1 MDIPNI
7 LNLEHE
13 LRVPTGFDLTLVMHE
28 YGLYVSQSQLITHW
42 YSFRLLLYQ
51 SPFIEMKRLEGLCI
65 RSPSNRTCLASNV
78 HFNYVYTKLA
88 VMDLNRRRFN
98 SRIHSLMTM
107 MHVKLLMTFGYS
119 C

>member
-42 YSFRLLLYQ
+42 YWLYP
-51 SPFIEMKRLEGLCI
+51 SLFIEMKRLEGLYI

-78 HFNYVYTKLA
+78 HFNCVYTKPA
-88 VMDLNRRRFN
+88 VMDLNRRRFS

-107 MHVKLLMTFGYS
+107 MHVKRLMTFGYS